1 MAYGSARREET
12 ETETGLFS
20 LGLDRARTAVVAM
33 LGIDA
38 IFWVMMY
45 GGHVPMPGM
54 KWLMMERSIP
64 MAAPGAMEL
73 ATFHVGTL
81 DAFVGFF
88 VMWGVMMWAMMH
100 PAMTRFTRDYTA
112 AHQGSGVQAA
122 LAVTAFFASYHI
134 IWMLSAVFPLGFH
147 AGLSALGYEGIYGF
161 VQSHTTLA
169 IGGVFTLAGA
179 YQLTSVK
186 QNLLR
191 DCCANVK
198 PHEDDIPAAFREGI
212 WHGTRCVAICFGF
225 FFLIMPFIGEMNFT
239 WMIGLTT
246 LVTIERLPIWGD
258 DIAVATGIISLLAG
272 VIVLVVQPDLVTPD
286 LLSFSMS
293 MGGM

>member
-20 LGLDRARTAVVAM
+20 LGLTRGRTAVLAM

-38 IFWVMMY
+38 VFWVMMWE
-45 GGHVPMPGM
+45 GSVPMPGM
-54 KWLMMERSIP
+54 NWLMGERSIP

-73 ATFHVGTL
+73 GTFHAGGT
-81 DAFVGFF
+81 AFVGFF
-88 VMWGVMMWAMMH
+88 VMWGVMMWTMMH
-100 PAMTRFTRDYTA
+100 PAMARFTRDYTA
-112 AHQGSGVQAA
+112 AHQGSAVQTA

-134 IWMLSAVFPLGFH
+134 IWMLSATFPLGFH

-161 VQSHTTLA
+161 VRSHTV
-169 IGGVFTLAGA
+169 GVVGTMLVLTGL
-179 YQLTSVK
+179 YQLTTFK

-191 DCCANVK
+191 DCCANVN
-198 PHEDDIPAAFREGI
+198 PHEDDIPTAFREGV

-225 FFLIMPFIGEMNFT
+225 FFLLMPFFGEMNFF
-239 WMIGLTT
+239 WMVALTT

-258 DIAVATGIISLLAG
+258 DIAVSTGIISLLAG
-272 VIVLVVQPDLVTPD
+272 VVVLVAQPDLGI
-286 LLSFSMS
+286 SFTMS
-293 MGGM
+293 MGM

>member
-1 MAYGSARREET
+1 MAYGSTRREET

-20 LGLDRARTAVVAM
+20 LGLDRARTAVLAM

-38 IFWVMMY
+38 VFWVMMY
-45 GGHVPMPGM
+45 NGYVPMPGM
-54 KWLMMERSIP
+54 MWLMNERSIP

-73 ATFHVGTL
+73 GTFHAGGT
-81 DAFVGFF
+81 AFVGFV
-88 VMWGVMMWAMMH
+88 VMWGVMMWTMMH
-100 PAMTRFTRDYTA
+100 PAMARFTRDYTA
-112 AHQGSGVQAA
+112 AHQGTNVQTA

-161 VQSHTTLA
+161 VQSHTVPV
-169 IGGVFTLAGA
+169 IGSMLVLTGL
-179 YQLTSVK
+179 YQLTSFK

-198 PHEDDIPAAFREGI
+198 PHEDDIPAAFREGV

-225 FFLIMPFIGEMNFT
+225 FFLLMPFFGEMNFM
-239 WMIGLTT
+239 WMVALTT

-258 DIAVATGIISLLAG
+258 DVAVSTGIISLLTG
-272 VIVLVVQPDLVTPD
+272 VIVLV
-286 LLSFSMS
+286 F
-293 MGGM
+293 